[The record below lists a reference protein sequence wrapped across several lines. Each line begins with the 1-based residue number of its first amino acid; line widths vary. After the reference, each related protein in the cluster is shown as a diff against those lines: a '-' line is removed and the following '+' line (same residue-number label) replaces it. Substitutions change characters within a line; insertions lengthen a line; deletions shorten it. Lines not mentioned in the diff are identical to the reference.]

1 MKNDQGTEGD
11 DGTTIVLSDVLERLE
26 HLEARVELLES
37 QVDERRVDEDMRGSR
52 PTTSRDVAERR
63 YYVVLRGR
71 FDEDTNTFVS
81 GVFDNLED
89 FNLATHGAHC
99 NESKSFSDRKKAEA
113 HCNSEIGRAQAE
125 NNLRYDPEGTVAC
138 SVES

>member
-63 YYVVLRGR
+63 YCVVLRGR

-89 FNLATHGAHC
+89 FMRHDIKGVNLLKYYLGMDKHVLREQTIMSD
-99 NESKSFSDRKKAEA
+99 NLLRLTEKVESIRKKTER
-113 HCNSEIGRAQAE
+113 SE
-125 NNLRYDPEGTVAC
+125 
-138 SVES
+138 